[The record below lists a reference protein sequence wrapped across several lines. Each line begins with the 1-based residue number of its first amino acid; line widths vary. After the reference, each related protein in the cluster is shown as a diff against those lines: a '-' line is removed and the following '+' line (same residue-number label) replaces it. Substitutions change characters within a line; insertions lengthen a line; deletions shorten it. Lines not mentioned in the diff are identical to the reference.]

1 MNPQHHLNEATLIGF
16 AAGALSP
23 EMAAVA
29 ATHLQGCRHCRR
41 LLADAENIGGA
52 LLGRQQAARDVAED
66 LPALRQDI
74 LARLEELPQA
84 QTAASPAASFNAG
97 QLADGVKD
105 SDRLPSPLQP
115 YFGPSWSALRW
126 RWAAPG
132 LHMVRA
138 TGTSK
143 DKLIMLKV
151 APGRAMPV
159 HSHQGTELTQI
170 LKGSYHDALGTFG
183 PGDAADLDNETLHQ
197 PVASP
202 GVPCICVAALDAPL
216 RFPGW
221 LARQLQPYV
230 GL

>member
-52 LLGRQQAARDVAED
+52 LLGRQQAAHDAAAD
-66 LPALRQDI
+66 LPGLRQDI
-74 LARLEELPQA
+74 LARLEALPPA
-84 QTAASPAASFNAG
+84 QPAASFDAG
-97 QLADGVKD
+97 QHADRAND
-105 SDRLPSPLQP
+105 PDRLPSPLQA

-170 LKGSYHDALGTFG
+170 LQGSYNDALGHFG

-197 PVASP
+197 PVSSP